1 MMEIDYKLIVVLLPL
16 FCGFNYITLAAL
28 LWIWHVGD
36 VFQRSPKFFNNQKIL
51 CRIGTG
57 LFWLAICTGVNICVD
72 GIMLLAINSILNI

>member
-1 MMEIDYKLIVVLLPL
+1 M
-16 FCGFNYITLAAL
+16 
-28 LWIWHVGD
+28 GD